1 MRYIFV
7 VNPAAGKD
15 KKALSLIP
23 EIQKVC
29 EKTGAECEIYI
40 SKSGEG
46 ITDYV
51 GKCCE
56 KGEEI
61 RFYAIG
67 GDGTLNRVVN
77 GRVGWRNVAVGV
89 IPLGTGNDFIKTV
102 NLPRGKFFDIEAQIN
117 GDIHPCDL
125 LMYNGKYSVNMV
137 NIGFDADVAAD
148 MPKFKGVSFITNDM
162 AYKLALFYNFTKKLG
177 RELEIYTDDKLLY
190 KGDVLMCAIGN
201 GISCGGG
208 FLVTAKAKTDDG
220 LIDVSAVTPPPRL
233 QLPGFIKYFTA
244 GVQFESPKVQ
254 PYIHF
259 SRCKTVKITGKKPF
273 SVVNDGES
281 EKLTEIQC
289 KIVPGGFNFIIP
301 KNR

>member
-67 GDGTLNRVVN
+67 GDGTLNDR
-77 GRVGWRNVAVGV
+77 
-89 IPLGTGNDFIKTV
+89 K
-102 NLPRGKFFDIEAQIN
+102 
-117 GDIHPCDL
+117 
-125 LMYNGKYSVNMV
+125 
-137 NIGFDADVAAD
+137 
-148 MPKFKGVSFITNDM
+148 
-162 AYKLALFYNFTKKLG
+162 
-177 RELEIYTDDKLLY
+177 
-190 KGDVLMCAIGN
+190 
-201 GISCGGG
+201 
-208 FLVTAKAKTDDG
+208 
-220 LIDVSAVTPPPRL
+220 
-233 QLPGFIKYFTA
+233 
-244 GVQFESPKVQ
+244 
-254 PYIHF
+254 
-259 SRCKTVKITGKKPF
+259 
-273 SVVNDGES
+273 SVV
-281 EKLTEIQC
+281 
-289 KIVPGGFNFIIP
+289 
-301 KNR
+301 